1 MNNWRWTRQRRKV
14 MEAIQGRTDHPTAEE
29 LYRSLRDRGEE
40 ISLAT
45 VYRTLH
51 SLANEGLIQELHW
64 EGPDRFD
71 PNTSPHCHFRCL
83 SCGRIYDLDLPYQQ
97 ELDRLPLPPGFH
109 VHRHELTFVGLCP
122 ECEETA
128 PLSRRGAMPQ
138 MKEEKWRRNGCP

>member
-1 MNNWRWTRQRRKV
+1 MNNWRWTRQRHKV
-14 MEAIQGRTDHPTAEE
+14 MEAVQGRTDHPTAEE
-29 LYRSLRDRGEE
+29 LYRSLRDRGDK

-51 SLANEGLIQELHW
+51 SLAKEGLIRELHW

-71 PNTSPHCHFRCL
+71 PNISPHYHFRCRR
-83 SCGRIYDLDLPYQQ
+83 CGQIYDVEVPYQD
-97 ELDRLPLPPGFH
+97 ELDHLPLPPGFR

-128 PLSRRGAMPQ
+128 PF
-138 MKEEKWRRNGCP
+138 